1 MTVHR
6 ASVHNPISE
15 ALYANRAR
23 LLLLNIP
30 IIDLP

>member
-1 MTVHR
+1 MTVR
-6 ASVHNPISE
+6 SASVHNPMSE

-30 IIDLP
+30 ISDLP